1 MVCRPFFIV
10 WFSGFA
16 PAGFQHGRR
25 CQGEEEQRRGFRGR
39 FSGRNWYLDGG
50 AAEQRSYDSTRINF
64 RPNIAGE
71 EQHIRVVVRGDST
84 ERIDNI
90 VFLKDS
96 IVRLD
101 VVCGDEII
109 IGRIGGNVGIQA
121 DNESGDVGGFSGVED
136 LVTIDELVRKR
147 IVTVEIVGRING
159 VIDVTIKLRWRTG
172 KR

>member
-1 MVCRPFFIV
+1 VVCRPFFIV
-10 WFSGFA
+10 RLSGFA
-16 PAGFQHGRR
+16 PAGFQQGRR
-25 CQGEEEQRRGFRGR
+25 CQGKDEQRRGFRGRGR

-84 ERIDNI
+84 DRIDNI
-90 VFLKDS
+90 VFLKFG

-101 VVCGDEII
+101 VVCGENEI

-121 DNESGDVGGFSGVED
+121 DNESGNVGGLQGVID
-136 LVTIDELVRKR
+136 LVTIEEFVRER
-147 IVTVEIVGRING
+147 IGPWEIAGRING
-159 VIDVTIKLRWRTG
+159 VINVTIKMR
-172 KR
+172 